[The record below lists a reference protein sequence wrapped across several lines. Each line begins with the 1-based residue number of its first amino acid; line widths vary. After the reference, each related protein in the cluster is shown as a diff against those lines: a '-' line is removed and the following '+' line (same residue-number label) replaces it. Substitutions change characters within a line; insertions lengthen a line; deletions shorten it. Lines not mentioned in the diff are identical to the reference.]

1 MVEKSAA
8 VSARPTRKQTA
19 YDYIKKKILSCEYEP
34 GSFMNEQFICD
45 ELELSRTPVRDALS
59 RLEQEGLVSILPKK
73 GFLVSEL
80 KLNDI
85 NHIYEVRLLIEPYV
99 LRRYGPKLD
108 QGRLRQFRDMMS
120 GTGWDGYSFDD
131 YYSLDDDFHG
141 FIMGALSNRY
151 LIETYENIKN
161 LNRRLRVLSGS
172 RVENRIANTYREHGE
187 IIDACL
193 KNDWEGA
200 ANAMIKH
207 LEAARVAA
215 FYLIVDSESSLF
227 EIS

>member
-1 MVEKSAA
+1 MAEKSASS
-8 VSARPTRKQTA
+8 SAKPTRKQTA
-19 YDYIKKKILSCEYEP
+19 YDYIKGKILSCEYEP
-34 GSFMNEQFICD
+34 GSFMNEQLLCD

-59 RLEQEGLVSILPKK
+59 RLEQEGLVSIMPKK

-99 LRRYGPKLD
+99 LRRYGAKLD
-108 QGRLRQFRDMMS
+108 QDQLRRFRDMMR
-120 GTGWDGYSFDD
+120 GPERDGRGFDGFYD
-131 YYSLDDDFHG
+131 LDDDFHD

-151 LIETYENIKN
+151 LVETYENIQN

-172 RVENRIANTYREHGE
+172 RVENRIADTNREHCE

-193 KNDWEGA
+193 KEDWEGA

-215 FYLIVDSESSLF
+215 FYLIIGSDIASV
-227 EIS
+227 